1 MTSISEI
8 NHDAKAS
15 RKRRRVGR
23 GTGSGR
29 GKTSQRGHKGQGS
42 RSGSSMSPIFEGG
55 QMPLVRRIPKRGFN
69 NKTFADNIVAINV
82 GDLTLIFDAG
92 DTVDPAK
99 LKEKKVVKKNFDRIK
114 ILGDGEITVK
124 LNVVA
129 HAFSKS
135 AKEKIERA
143 GGTISVLPEKKP
155 VVKNKMGTAKKI
167 KLQAKSTKSKK

>member
-8 NHDAKAS
+8 NYKAKAS

-69 NKTFADNIVAINV
+69 NKTFADKVVAVNV
-82 GDLTLIFDAG
+82 GDLDLSFAANDA
-92 DTVDPAK
+92 VDPDK
-99 LKEKKVVKKNFDRIK
+99 LTEKKIVRKTFDKVK
-114 ILGDGEITVK
+114 ILGNGKISIK
-124 LNVVA
+124 LNVIA

-135 AKEKIERA
+135 AKEKIEQA
-143 GGTISVLPEKKP
+143 GGTITVLPAKKP
-155 VVKNKMGTAKKI
+155 VVKNKMGSAKKAKI
-167 KLQAKSTKSKK
+167 QAKSKKQ